1 MRVYFICFSQEKA
14 LALKIGRQKKIQIID
29 GQHVEVLTGDDEEDE
44 EDEEYEGLFTFLA
57 VCLHFSCLFTF
68 WLFVYILYLFVYI
81 FQLLV
86 CIQ

>member
-1 MRVYFICFSQEKA
+1 MGKWYFKIFFHKFFYPQEKA

-57 VCLHFSCLFTF
+57 VCLHF
-68 WLFVYILYLFVYI
+68 
-81 FQLLV
+81 Q
-86 CIQ
+86 